1 MLEQAQQYEQI
12 FEKIRA
18 SYWQLLQMNSM
29 YPIPPNL
36 LLSYNIQ
43 SYLSQFSP
51 TGMNP
56 NYPYIMPYSGQPPV
70 PVYPQ
75 LN

>member
-1 MLEQAQQYEQI
+1 
-12 FEKIRA
+12 
-18 SYWQLLQMNSM
+18 MNSM